1 MFAKIKRFF
10 DMGLYSKEQVYKFFE
25 KGAITEEDYQSILN
39 AADWL
44 EKGFP
49 EDSGAESEVEA

>member
-1 MFAKIKRFF
+1 
-10 DMGLYSKEQVYKFFE
+10 MGLYTKEQVYKFFE
-25 KGAITEEDYQSILN
+25 KGAITEEEYQSILN